1 MKKLLKYSIIMEC
14 VTLSI
19 AAVIALLIYFGSFT
33 IVFEHGSYLFAYLF
47 LFPLFWVYYSH
58 CAWSSKAQKLL
69 PKRFLDPNT
78 AKRKKYF
85 VSWFLLRNGIFFLII
100 ALSQPFYGTQEEKG
114 QSPSQDIVIAIDLS
128 NSMSAEDIAT
138 NTSRLKVAQR
148 VIEQLTTQLNGEKIG
163 LAIFAGEAYLHLAL
177 TQDYNSVNLFANDLD
192 PGIIEN
198 QGTNIAN
205 ALYVS
210 SQLFPTNSK
219 RQKRILVLTDGE
231 DHLGGVSEAL
241 TEVEDLEIGVSFCAI
256 GTERGGKIPED
267 PSMPEDF
274 FKKDKDGNDVI
285 SKPNITMIK
294 DLANQAHEQAFWYNT
309 AFPNT
314 EELSKTLVSKNIRFS
329 TSNYTTKRD
338 WYQVFSMLSLLF
350 LIGYCW
356 VYFKL
361 SLPWK
366 QTLLVCII
374 SFFSLHSNSLL
385 AQTKENTNYLDH
397 IRKAKELYRAQQYPA
412 SAKELLI
419 ANGLNPKQTKK
430 YQAEFAQALYR
441 NGQFEPAAEIFKKI
455 ATEGRTKMQKA
466 TANYNYGNA
475 MMQQKKYQDAVDAYK
490 NALRQNP
497 GNPLAKYNYARA
509 KSRLKQQKKQNPPPK
524 DDKKNNKKDPN
535 QDKNKNKN
543 KNDEP
548 KNDPPKKN
556 EPKDKKDDGKMTD
569 QQYKQM
575 LDRINR
581 QERETRKKLNA
592 KTSNSLPQNN
602 EKDW

>member
-1 MKKLLKYSIIMEC
+1 MESITLVSAII
-14 VTLSI
+14 VTLTIYLDLFS
-19 AAVIALLIYFGSFT
+19 VVFKYEPYLLSYFLL
-33 IVFEHGSYLFAYLF
+33 YLFFYI
-47 LFPLFWVYYSH
+47 YYMH
-58 CAWSSKAQKLL
+58 CEWSMRAQMLL
-69 PKRFLDPNT
+69 PKRFLSSTNT
-78 AKRKKYF
+78 KEKNYF
-85 VSWFLLRNGIFFLII
+85 IPWFFLRNALFFLII
-100 ALSQPFYGTQEEKG
+100 ALAQPFYGTQEEKG
-114 QSPSQDIVIAIDLS
+114 QSPSQDIVIAVDLS
-128 NSMSAEDIAT
+128 NSMRAEDIAE

-148 VIEQLTTQLNGEKIG
+148 VIEQLTQQLNGEKIG

-192 PGIIEN
+192 PVIIEN

-231 DHLGGVSEAL
+231 DHLGGVDEAL
-241 TEVEDLEIGVSFCAI
+241 AEVEDLEIAVSFCAI
-256 GTERGGKIPED
+256 GTEKGGKIPEE
-267 PSMPEDF
+267 PNMPEDF
-274 FKKDKDGNDVI
+274 FKKDKDGNEIVT
-285 SKPNITMIK
+285 KPNISMIK
-294 DLANQAHEQAFWYNT
+294 DLANEAHEQAFWYKT
-309 AFPNT
+309 AYPNT
-314 EELSKTLVSKNIRFS
+314 EELSKTLVSKNLRFS

-338 WYQVFSMLSLLF
+338 WYQIFTVLSLLF

-366 QTLLVCII
+366 QTTLVCFIV
-374 SFFSLHSNSLL
+374 FSMSNFNSTL
-385 AQTKENTNYLDH
+385 AQTKGNTNYLDH
-397 IRKAKELYRAQQYPA
+397 VRKAKELYRAQQYPA

-419 ANGLNPKQTKK
+419 ANSLNPKQTNK

-441 NGQFEPAAEIFKKI
+441 NGQYEPAAEIFKKI
-455 ATEGRTKMQKA
+455 ATEGRTRTQKA
-466 TANYNYGNA
+466 AANYNYGNA
-475 MMQQKKYQDAVDAYK
+475 MMQQKKYQEAVDAYK

-524 DDKKNNKKDPN
+524 DDKKDNKKEPN
-535 QDKNKNKN
+535 QDKNKNKD
-543 KNDEP
+543 KNDKP